1 MSKSAM
7 LAASALLSC
16 CIGMVSA
23 AEPSD
28 KSAKAKAAQQAKAK
42 AAKKPPSKAGT
53 PSGTVK
59 QKSTQDPVGDTR

>member
-1 MSKSAM
+1 
-7 LAASALLSC
+7 
-16 CIGMVSA
+16 MVSA

-28 KSAKAKAAQQAKAK
+28 KSAKAKATQQAKAK

>member
-1 MSKSAM
+1 M

-23 AEPSD
+23 AESGD
-28 KSAKAKAAQQAKAK
+28 KSAKAKATQQAKTK
-42 AAKKPPSKAGT
+42 PAKKAPSKAGT

-59 QKSTQDPVGDTR
+59 QKSTQDPVGDIR